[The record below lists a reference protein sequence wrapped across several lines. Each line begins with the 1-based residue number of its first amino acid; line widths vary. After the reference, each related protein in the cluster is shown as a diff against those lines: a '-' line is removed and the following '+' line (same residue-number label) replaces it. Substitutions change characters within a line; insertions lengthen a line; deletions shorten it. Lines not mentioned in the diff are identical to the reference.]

1 MKHLTFMMALLTGF
15 VAFVASAQAQPV
27 ARFESTE
34 IDYGKIAAG
43 SNPVREFKFKNFG
56 TEPLLITDAQGSS
69 GAVIPSWPPA
79 PIMPGMSEVVRVT
92 YDTKRIG
99 PFKKFVTLTT
109 NDPKNP
115 QVRLTIVGEVIRKP
129 EGL

>member
-79 PIMPGMSEVVRVT
+79 PIMPGMSEARVS
-92 YDTKRIG
+92 
-99 PFKKFVTLTT
+99 TLRRCSSGSQTT
-109 NDPKNP
+109 SISTALAFA
-115 QVRLTIVGEVIRKP
+115 R
-129 EGL
+129 